1 MQWQFADLSLAKK
14 LACGFGLVLL
24 LTGMVAAIAV
34 STMQAADRRFDLLKQ
49 MSQIS
54 DAALR
59 VRVEERSFSLTG
71 DAASADA
78 VRGSLDGI
86 LASSE
91 ALRARSPANAAAM
104 DEVDAAV
111 RGYREAFDQFVDLSQ
126 KKDLAL
132 ESAAWSVQNVTGTL
146 DLVRGQFMEDGLSAL
161 KASHGREGAGLVGQA
176 GELGEVARLA
186 LQAINEARV
195 RLEQSRKDDAA
206 AGEGA
211 MTIAQT
217 DQALAVIAK
226 LLDAAGGDPA
236 YRGVLVEAKSHLGGF
251 ADRLKEYTGL
261 LAQERKVHAQMRARA
276 DDVLRQVDQAY
287 GQQAYAMRDHLAASS
302 GFILISSAAALLVGL
317 GAAALITRVV
327 VRRLGNAI
335 RVADRIADGDLTEK
349 IDVRGADEV
358 GQLMRAMDRMSSALG
373 GIVGGLQAGIGR
385 IADSAQSLSVAA
397 ERSNA
402 EVSSQKAETEQV
414 ATAMSEMATTVH
426 EVARSAEDAASA
438 AESADAAVQSGR
450 HVVKNSI
457 GRIEQLAAAATSASD
472 SMGILHGEVQNIGA
486 VLDVI
491 KGLAEQTNLL
501 ALNAAIEAARAGEQG
516 RGFAV
521 VADEVRLLA
530 QRTQKSTVEIE
541 DLVRALLRSAQDS
554 VRQITISSEL
564 VRLSVGD
571 VGETEGALHSIAEA
585 VAAIHRLNQQIAAAA
600 EQQSS
605 VAAEVDR
612 SMESIRTSADQAAA
626 TMEGTAASSVE
637 LAQLSNELHVMVGRF
652 RL

>member
-1 MQWQFADLSLAKK
+1 MQRQFADLSLAKK

-59 VRVEERSFSLTG
+59 VRVDERSFSLTG

-78 VRGSLDGI
+78 VRAGLDAI

-111 RGYREAFDQFVDLSQ
+111 HGYREAFDQFVDLSQ

-146 DLVRGQFMEDGLSAL
+146 DLVRGQFMEDGLAEL
-161 KASHGREGAGLVGQA
+161 KASHGRDGARLVGQA

-195 RLEQSRKDDAA
+195 RLEHSRKADASAGDD
-206 AGEGA
+206 A
-211 MTIAQT
+211 MTIPQT
-217 DQALAVIAK
+217 DEALAVIAK
-226 LLDAAGGDPA
+226 LLDAAGSDPA

-261 LAQERKVHAQMRARA
+261 LAEERKVHAQMRTRA

-287 GQQAYAMRDHLAASS
+287 GQQAYAMRDHLTASS
-302 GFILISSAAALLVGL
+302 GFILASSAAALLVGL

-358 GQLMRAMDRMSSALG
+358 GQLMRAMERMSSALG
-373 GIVGGLQAGIGR
+373 GIVGGLQSGIGR

-397 ERSNA
+397 ERSNS

-414 ATAMSEMATTVH
+414 ATAMNEMATTVH

-438 AESADAAVQSGR
+438 AESADAAVRSGR
-450 HVVKNSI
+450 QVVKESI
-457 GRIEQLAAAATSASD
+457 GRIEQLASAATSASD
-472 SMGILHGEVQNIGA
+472 SMGVLHGEVQNIGA

-564 VRLSVGD
+564 VRLSVDD

-585 VAAIHRLNQQIAAAA
+585 VAVIHRLNQQIAAAA

-605 VAAEVDR
+605 VAAEVNR
-612 SMESIRTSADQAAA
+612 SMESIRSSADQAAA